1 MSSNPA
7 LLQGAQVTDTESDH
21 DGTEPAHRLA
31 DIGVRASRLGLE
43 IANVRGIVEDLGVL
57 NGKLVETMKSV
68 AGSAS
73 TAAEANAVLAHSMED
88 SRNSAD
94 AARQT
99 LRDNAELVATTLA
112 EAIDKMQALSQ
123 GAFNIVGSLETIG
136 QTVAQVQAINS
147 AIQTISADTQMI
159 ALNASVEAA
168 RAGEAGRSFGVIAG
182 AIKNL
187 AEQVRKFNN
196 DNTANLATLK
206 RTIGELL
213 ESARANAAIAQSAV
227 ESSNRAKDASGGIR
241 SLSTSVQQLAA
252 KIEAM
257 VAPVQQ
263 NMRDGEQVSEELHHL
278 SVMAENVDHKL
289 ADGRARAENILGISE
304 DFLLFIAESGIETPD
319 DAVIAICRRTAGEIG
334 ALFERAVADGTI
346 GMADLFDE
354 KYVTIPNTNPKQVM
368 TRFTNFTDSMLPPVQ
383 EPVLKEHE
391 RIVFCAAVDR
401 NGYLPTHNK
410 IYSKPQG
417 RDPAWN
423 AANCRNRRIFDDR
436 TGLSAGR
443 NTRAFLLQTYR
454 RDMGNGNFVLMKDVS
469 APITVNGR
477 HWGGLRIGF
486 KA

>member
-1 MSSNPA
+1 MSTNPA
-7 LLQGAQVTDTESDH
+7 LLRGAQVLDTPSKH
-21 DGTEPAHRLA
+21 DGTGPAHRLA
-31 DIGVRASRLGLE
+31 DIGARASRLGLE
-43 IANVRGIVEDLGVL
+43 IANVRGIVEDLGAL
-57 NGKLVETMKSV
+57 NDKLAGTMKSV
-68 AGSAS
+68 VGAAGA
-73 TAAEANAVLAHSMED
+73 AAETNAVLAHSMED
-88 SRNSAD
+88 SRASAD
-94 AARQT
+94 AARET
-99 LRDNAELVATTLA
+99 LRENAELVATTLA

-123 GAFNIVGSLETIG
+123 GAFKIVGSLETIG

-147 AIQTISADTQMI
+147 AIQTISSDTQMI

-168 RAGEAGRSFGVIAG
+168 RAGDAGRGFGVIAG
-182 AIKNL
+182 AMKSL

-196 DNTANLATLK
+196 DNTANLATLE

-213 ESARANAAIAQSAV
+213 DAARANAAIAQSAV
-227 ESSNRAKDASGGIR
+227 ESSNRAKEASGGIR
-241 SLSTSVQQLAA
+241 SLSEGVQQLAE

-263 NMRDGEQVSEELHHL
+263 NKLDSEQVGQELRNL
-278 SVMAENVDHKL
+278 SAMAENVDHKL
-289 ADGRARAENILGISE
+289 ADGRARAESILGISE

-319 DAVIAICRRTAGEIG
+319 DAVVAICRRIAGEIG

-354 KYVTIPNTNPKQVM
+354 KYVPIPNTNPQQVM
-368 TRFTNFTDSMLPPVQ
+368 TRFTHFTDKVLPAVQ
-383 EPVLKEHE
+383 EPALKEHE

-417 RDPAWN
+417 RDPTWN
-423 AANCRNRRIFDDR
+423 AANCRNRRIFNDR
-436 TGLSAGR
+436 TGLSAGK

>member
-1 MSSNPA
+1 MTTNPA
-7 LLQGAQVTDTESDH
+7 LLQGAQVPDAQSEH
-21 DGTEPAHRLA
+21 DGAEPAHRLA

-57 NGKLVETMKSV
+57 NGKLVETMQSV
-68 AGSAS
+68 VGSAS
-73 TAAEANAVLAHSMED
+73 AAAETNAVLASSMED
-88 SRNSAD
+88 SRASAD

-112 EAIDKMQALSQ
+112 EAIDKMQALSH
-123 GAFNIVGSLETIG
+123 GAFKIVGALETIG

-168 RAGEAGRSFGVIAG
+168 RAGDAGRGFAVIAD
-182 AIKNL
+182 AIKSL

-196 DNTANLATLK
+196 DNTANLTTLE

-213 ESARANAAIAQSAV
+213 ESARGNAAIAQSAV
-227 ESSNRAKDASGGIR
+227 ESSNKAKEASGGIR
-241 SLSTSVQQLAA
+241 SLSESVQQLAE

-263 NMRDGEQVSEELHHL
+263 NMHDGQQVSEELRN
-278 SVMAENVDHKL
+278 VAAMAENVDHKL
-289 ADGRARAENILGISE
+289 ADGRVRAENILGISE

-334 ALFERAVADGTI
+334 VLFDRAVAEGKI
-346 GMADLFDE
+346 GLSDLFDE
-354 KYVTIPNTNPKQVM
+354 KYAPIPNTNPKQVM
-368 TRFTNFTDSMLPPVQ
+368 TRFTHFTDRVLPAIQ
-383 EPVLKEHE
+383 EPVVKEHE

-401 NGYLPTHNK
+401 NGYLPTHNN

-436 TGLSAGR
+436 TGLSAGK
-443 NTRAFLLQTYR
+443 NTRTFLLQTYR

-469 APITVNGR
+469 APIIVNGR